1 MSVRAQLRS
10 SWGLIAL
17 NGVIPVKR
25 MPLYLVNT
33 LAAPFSFLFF
43 IYIISK
49 GAAVGFGVAGGL
61 VLTTFSIG
69 TSLQAD
75 MTHFRVDLK
84 LQDMVVASPMRAW
97 TYVLGMAL
105 SELAFALP
113 GIVAFLVVGFVTPLS
128 PTQHPMALGL
138 PIVVVT
144 LLLVWAL
151 GCSLGFF
158 LATYLRDIRET
169 FAISP
174 LLSLALSVLPPVY
187 YPISVLGSGYQW
199 LGYLAPTAD
208 ASALIQGALGIT
220 GLDTIQWV
228 LGAGILLAFTAAFML
243 LAIYKAQWR
252 ER

>member
-1 MSVRAQLRS
+1 MSVRTQLRS

-17 NGVIPVKR
+17 NGIIPVKR

-33 LAAPFSFLFF
+33 LGAPFSFLFF
-43 IYIISK
+43 IYVVSR
-49 GAAVGFGVAGGL
+49 GQLVGYGVAGGL

-105 SELAFALP
+105 SELAFATP
-113 GIVAFLVVGFVTPLS
+113 GIVAFLFVGYT
-128 PTQHPMALGL
+128 TQAPGVLGL
-138 PIVVVT
+138 PIIVGT
-144 LLLVWAL
+144 LLLVWGL

-174 LLSLALSVLPPVY
+174 LLSLVLSVLPPVY
-187 YPISVLGSGYQW
+187 YPITVIPADLRI

-208 ASALIQGALGIT
+208 ASLLIQGALGIPT
-220 GLDTIQWV
+220 QGSVNWV
-228 LGAGILLAFTAAFML
+228 WAAGILIAFTVAFILLAAF
-243 LAIYKAQWR
+243 KAQWR
-252 ER
+252 EK

>member
-1 MSVRAQLRS
+1 MSFRSQFRA
-10 SWGLIAL
+10 SWSLIAL
-17 NGVIPVKR
+17 NGIIPVKR

-33 LAAPFSFLFF
+33 LGAPFSFLFF
-43 IYIISK
+43 IYVVSA
-49 GAAVGFGVAGGL
+49 GRLVGFGVAGGL

-105 SELAFALP
+105 SELAFATP
-113 GIVAFLVVGFVTPLS
+113 GIAAFLVVGYT
-128 PTQHPMALGL
+128 TQAPGIFAL
-138 PIVVVT
+138 PVIVAT

-169 FAISP
+169 FAIAP
-174 LLSLALSVLPPVY
+174 LLSLVLSVLPPVY
-187 YPISVLGSGYQW
+187 YPLSLLGPYQF

-208 ASALIQGALGIT
+208 ASLLIQRAFGIPPVQ
-220 GLDTIQWV
+220 GDWV
-228 LGAGILLAFTAAFML
+228 VAAAVLVVFTVAFML
-243 LAIYKAQWR
+243 LAMFKAQWR
-252 ER
+252 EK

>member
-1 MSVRAQLRS
+1 MSFRTQIRA

-17 NGVIPVKR
+17 NGIIPVKR

-33 LAAPFSFLFF
+33 LGAPFSFLFF
-43 IYIISK
+43 IYVVSA
-49 GAAVGFGVAGGL
+49 GRLVGYGVAGGL

-105 SELAFALP
+105 SELAFSTP
-113 GIVAFLVVGFVTPLS
+113 GIAAFLFVGYT
-128 PTQHPMALGL
+128 TQAPGLFSL
-138 PIVVVT
+138 PIIVGT

-174 LLSLALSVLPPVY
+174 LLSLVLSVLPPVY
-187 YPISVLGSGYQW
+187 YPLTLIPEPYRFLA
-199 LGYLAPTAD
+199 YLAPTAD
-208 ASALIQGALGIT
+208 AGILIQGAFGIAPS
-220 GLDTIQWV
+220 DTSVWV
-228 LGAGILLAFTAAFML
+228 YVSAAAILIGFTVAFML
-243 LAIYKAQWR
+243 LAMFKAQWR
-252 ER
+252 EK

>member
-1 MSVRAQLRS
+1 MSVGTQLRA

-17 NGVIPVKR
+17 NGIIPVKR

-33 LAAPFSFLFF
+33 LGAPFSFLFF
-43 IYIISK
+43 IYVVSA
-49 GAAVGFGVAGGL
+49 GRLVGFGVAGGL

-105 SELAFALP
+105 SELAFATP
-113 GIVAFLVVGFVTPLS
+113 GIAAFLFVGYT
-128 PTQHPMALGL
+128 TQAPGFLAFPVILA
-138 PIVVVT
+138 T
-144 LLLVWAL
+144 LLLIWAL

-174 LLSLALSVLPPVY
+174 LLSLVLSVLPPVY
-187 YPISVLGSGYQW
+187 YPFSLSPPTYRF

-208 ASALIQGALGIT
+208 ASILIQGALGIP
-220 GLDTIQWV
+220 GVEASNWIYATIALV
-228 LGAGILLAFTAAFML
+228 GYTVAFML
-243 LAIYKAQWR
+243 LAMFKAQWR

>member
-1 MSVRAQLRS
+1 MSLRTQLRA

-17 NGVIPVKR
+17 NGIIPVKR

-33 LAAPFSFLFF
+33 LGAPFAFLFF
-43 IYIISK
+43 ISVVSK
-49 GAAVGFGVAGGL
+49 GELVGFGVAGGL

-105 SELAFALP
+105 SELAFATP
-113 GIVAFLVVGFVTPLS
+113 GIVVLLLVGYVKLAPGIL
-128 PTQHPMALGL
+128 AL
-138 PIVVVT
+138 PIILMT
-144 LLLVWAL
+144 LLLIWAL

-174 LLSLALSVLPPVY
+174 LLSLVLSVLPPVY
-187 YPISVLGSGYQW
+187 YPIGIIPENFQW

-208 ASALIQGALGIT
+208 ASQLIQGALGIT
-220 GLDTIQWV
+220 PLSALDWIRS
-228 LGAGILLAFTAAFML
+228 AAILIAFTAAFML
-243 LAIYKAQWR
+243 LAIFKAQWR
-252 ER
+252 EK

>member
-1 MSVRAQLRS
+1 MRLRSQVRS

-17 NGVIPVKR
+17 NGIIPVKR

-33 LAAPFSFLFF
+33 LAAPFAFLFF
-43 IYIISK
+43 IYIISQ
-49 GAAVGFGVAGGL
+49 GRSVGFGVAGGL

-105 SELAFALP
+105 SELAFATP
-113 GIVAFLVVGFVTPLS
+113 GIVAFLFVGYGTERPG
-128 PTQHPMALGL
+128 ALGL
-138 PIVVVT
+138 PIILGT
-144 LLLVWAL
+144 LLMIWAL
-151 GCSLGFF
+151 GSSLGFF

-169 FAISP
+169 FAIAP

-187 YPISVLGSGYQW
+187 YPIATLPADVRW

-208 ASALIQGALGIT
+208 ASQLIQGALGIT
-220 GLDTIQWV
+220 PVNLDAWLQAAGV
-228 LGAGILLAFTAAFML
+228 LAAFTAAFML
-243 LAIYKAQWR
+243 LAMFKAQWR
-252 ER
+252 ET

>member
-1 MSVRAQLRS
+1 MSVRTQLRS

-33 LAAPFSFLFF
+33 LGAPFSFLFF
-43 IYIISK
+43 IYVVSA
-49 GAAVGFGVAGGL
+49 GRLVGYGVAGGL

-105 SELAFALP
+105 SELAFATP
-113 GIVAFLVVGFVTPLS
+113 GIVAFLFVGYT
-128 PTQHPMALGL
+128 TQSAGILGL
-138 PIVVVT
+138 PIIVGT
-144 LLLVWAL
+144 LLMIWAL

-169 FAISP
+169 FAVSP
-174 LLSLALSVLPPVY
+174 LLSLVLSVLPPVY
-187 YPISVLGSGYQW
+187 YPLPLAEPYRSLG
-199 LGYLAPTAD
+199 LLAPTAD
-208 ASALIQGALGIT
+208 ASLLIQGALGIT
-220 GLDTIQWV
+220 ALGTVDWV
-228 LGAGILLAFTAAFML
+228 IAASVLACFTVALML
-243 LAIYKAQWR
+243 LAMFKAQWR
-252 ER
+252 EK

>member
-1 MSVRAQLRS
+1 MSLRTQLRS

-33 LAAPFSFLFF
+33 LGAPFSFLFF
-43 IYIISK
+43 IYIVSQ
-49 GAAVGFGVAGGL
+49 GRSVGFGVAGGL

-105 SELAFALP
+105 SELAFATP
-113 GIVAFLVVGFVTPLS
+113 GIVAFLAVGYATEAPGLL
-128 PTQHPMALGL
+128 AL
-138 PIVVVT
+138 PIILAT

-174 LLSLALSVLPPVY
+174 LLSLVLSVLPPVY
-187 YPISVLGSGYQW
+187 YPITAIPPAYQILGFV
-199 LGYLAPTAD
+199 APTAD
-208 ASALIQGALGIT
+208 ASLLIQGALGIT
-220 GLDTIQWV
+220 PLSLDLW
-228 LGAGILLAFTAAFML
+228 LRAAGILIGFTVAFIL
-243 LAIYKAQWR
+243 LAMFKAQWR
-252 ER
+252 EK

>member
-1 MSVRAQLRS
+1 MSLRTQLRA

-17 NGVIPVKR
+17 NGIIPVKR

-33 LAAPFSFLFF
+33 LGAPFSFLFF
-43 IYIISK
+43 IYVVSQ
-49 GAAVGFGVAGGL
+49 GRFVGFGVAGGL

-84 LQDMVVASPMRAW
+84 LQDMVVASPLRAW

-105 SELAFALP
+105 SELAFATP
-113 GIVAFLVVGFVTPLS
+113 GILAFLFVGYA
-128 PTQHPMALGL
+128 TQGAGVLGL
-138 PIVVVT
+138 PIIVGT

-169 FAISP
+169 FALSP
-174 LLSLALSVLPPVY
+174 LLSLVLSVLPPVY
-187 YPISVLGSGYQW
+187 YPASIIPAGFRW
-199 LGYLAPTAD
+199 LGYLAPTTD
-208 ASALIQGALGIT
+208 ASELIQAALGMTIL
-220 GLDTIQWV
+220 GPLDW
-228 LGAGILLAFTAAFML
+228 LRDAGILIAFTVAFML
-243 LAIYKAQWR
+243 LAMFKAQWR
-252 ER
+252 EK

>member
-1 MSVRAQLRS
+1 MSLRTQLRA

-17 NGVIPVKR
+17 NGIIPVKR

-33 LAAPFSFLFF
+33 LGAPFSFLFF
-43 IYIISK
+43 IYVVSQ
-49 GAAVGFGVAGGL
+49 GRFVGFGVAGGL

-105 SELAFALP
+105 SELAFATP
-113 GIVAFLVVGFVTPLS
+113 GIAAFLFVGYT
-128 PTQHPMALGL
+128 TQAPGFLAFPVILA
-138 PIVVVT
+138 T
-144 LLLVWAL
+144 LLLIWAL

-174 LLSLALSVLPPVY
+174 LLSLVLSVLPPVY
-187 YPISVLGSGYQW
+187 YPIAAIPQQFQW

-208 ASALIQGALGIT
+208 ASQLIQGALGIT
-220 GLDTIQWV
+220 NLQPIDW
-228 LGAGILLAFTAAFML
+228 LRSASILLAFTAAFIL
-243 LAIYKAQWR
+243 LAVFKAQWR
-252 ER
+252 EK

>member
-1 MSVRAQLRS
+1 MSLRTQLRS

-17 NGVIPVKR
+17 NGIIPVKR

-33 LAAPFSFLFF
+33 LGAPFSFLFF
-43 IYIISK
+43 IYIVSQ
-49 GAAVGFGVAGGL
+49 GRSVGFGVAGGL

-105 SELAFALP
+105 SELAFAVP
-113 GIVAFLVVGFVTPLS
+113 GIAAFLVVGYATEAP
-128 PTQHPMALGL
+128 GL
-138 PIVVVT
+138 LAFPIILAT
-144 LLLVWAL
+144 LLLIWAL
-151 GCSLGFF
+151 GCSIGFF

-174 LLSLALSVLPPVY
+174 LISLVLSVLPPVY
-187 YPISVLGSGYQW
+187 YPITAIPGAYQI

-208 ASALIQGALGIT
+208 ASLLIQGALGIT
-220 GLDTIQWV
+220 GLSV
-228 LGAGILLAFTAAFML
+228 LDWLRAAGILIGFTAAFIL
-243 LAIYKAQWR
+243 LAVFKAQWR
-252 ER
+252 EK

>member
-1 MSVRAQLRS
+1 MSFRSQLRS

-33 LAAPFSFLFF
+33 LGAPFSFLFF
-43 IYIISK
+43 IYIVSQ
-49 GAAVGFGVAGGL
+49 GRSVGFGVAGGL

-105 SELAFALP
+105 SELAFATP
-113 GIVAFLVVGFVTPLS
+113 GIVAFLLVGFATES
-128 PTQHPMALGL
+128 PGILGL
-138 PIVVVT
+138 PIILVT
-144 LLLVWAL
+144 LLLIWAL
-151 GCSLGFF
+151 GSSLGFF

-174 LLSLALSVLPPVY
+174 LLSLVLSVLPPVY
-187 YPISVLGSGYQW
+187 YPITAIPGPYQV

-208 ASALIQGALGIT
+208 ASLLIQGALGIT
-220 GLDTIQWV
+220 P
-228 LGAGILLAFTAAFML
+228 LGVEDWLRAAGILVGFTVAFML
-243 LAIYKAQWR
+243 LAMFKAQWR
-252 ER
+252 EK

>member
-1 MSVRAQLRS
+1 MSLRTQLRA

-17 NGVIPVKR
+17 NGIIPVKR

-33 LAAPFSFLFF
+33 LGAPFSFLFF
-43 IYIISK
+43 IYVVSQ
-49 GAAVGFGVAGGL
+49 GRFVGFGVAGGL

-84 LQDMVVASPMRAW
+84 LQDMVVASPLRAW

-105 SELAFALP
+105 SELAFATP
-113 GIVAFLVVGFVTPLS
+113 GILAFLFVGYA
-128 PTQHPMALGL
+128 TQGAGVLGL
-138 PIVVVT
+138 PIILGT

-169 FAISP
+169 FALSP
-174 LLSLALSVLPPVY
+174 LLSLVLSVLPPVY
-187 YPISVLGSGYQW
+187 YPASIIPAGFRW
-199 LGYLAPTAD
+199 LGYLAPTTD
-208 ASALIQGALGIT
+208 ASELIQGALGMT
-220 GLDTIQWV
+220 TLGPLDW
-228 LGAGILLAFTAAFML
+228 LRDAGILIAFTAAFML
-243 LAIYKAQWR
+243 LAMFKAQWR
-252 ER
+252 EK

>member
-1 MSVRAQLRS
+1 MSLRTQLRS

-33 LAAPFSFLFF
+33 LGAPFSFLFF
-43 IYIISK
+43 IYIVSQ
-49 GAAVGFGVAGGL
+49 GRSVGFGVAGGL

-105 SELAFALP
+105 SELAFATP
-113 GIVAFLVVGFVTPLS
+113 GIVAFLFVGYA
-128 PTQHPMALGL
+128 TQAPGILGL
-138 PIVVVT
+138 PIILAT
-144 LLLVWAL
+144 LLLIWGL

-174 LLSLALSVLPPVY
+174 LLSLVLSVLPPVY
-187 YPISVLGSGYQW
+187 YPVALIPENVRW

-208 ASALIQGALGIT
+208 ASELIQGALGIT
-220 GLDTIQWV
+220 SLTTLDWIRS
-228 LGAGILLAFTAAFML
+228 AAILIAFTVAFML
-243 LAIYKAQWR
+243 LAMFKAQWR
-252 ER
+252 EK

>member
-1 MSVRAQLRS
+1 MSVRTQLRS

-17 NGVIPVKR
+17 NGVIPVRR

-43 IYIISK
+43 IYIISA
-49 GAAVGFGVAGGL
+49 GRSVGFGVAGGL

-75 MTHFRVDLK
+75 MTHFRTDLK

-97 TYVLGMAL
+97 TYVLGMSL
-105 SELAFALP
+105 SELAFATP
-113 GIVAFLVVGFVTPLS
+113 GIVAFLIVGFATPLAAQ
-128 PTQHPMALGL
+128 PPEAFGL
-138 PIVVVT
+138 PIVLAT

-187 YPISVLGSGYQW
+187 YPIAALPGDVRW

-208 ASALIQGALGIT
+208 ASELIQGALGIT
-220 GLDTIQWV
+220 PLTLTDWL
-228 LGAGILLAFTAAFML
+228 LGAGVLLAFTAAFML
-243 LAIYKAQWR
+243 LAMFKAQWR
-252 ER
+252 EK

>member
-1 MSVRAQLRS
+1 MSLRTQLRS

-17 NGVIPVKR
+17 NGIIPVKR

-33 LAAPFSFLFF
+33 LGAPFSFLFF
-43 IYIISK
+43 IYIVSQ
-49 GAAVGFGVAGGL
+49 GQRVGFGVAGGL

-105 SELAFALP
+105 SELAFATP
-113 GIVAFLVVGFVTPLS
+113 GIVAFLFVGYA
-128 PTQHPMALGL
+128 TQAPGILGL
-138 PIVVVT
+138 PIILAT
-144 LLLVWAL
+144 LLLIWAL

-174 LLSLALSVLPPVY
+174 LLSLVLSVLPPVY
-187 YPISVLGSGYQW
+187 YPVAAIPEAYRW

-208 ASALIQGALGIT
+208 ASELIQGALGIT
-220 GLDTIQWV
+220 PMGTLDW
-228 LGAGILLAFTAAFML
+228 LRSAGILIAFALAFVL
-243 LAIYKAQWR
+243 LAMFKAQWR
-252 ER
+252 EK

>member
-1 MSVRAQLRS
+1 MSVRTQLRA

-17 NGVIPVKR
+17 NGIIPVKR

-33 LAAPFSFLFF
+33 LGAPFSFLFF
-43 IYIISK
+43 IYVVSA
-49 GAAVGFGVAGGL
+49 GRLVGFGVAGGL

-105 SELAFALP
+105 SELAFATP
-113 GIVAFLVVGFVTPLS
+113 GIAAFLFVGYS
-128 PTQHPMALGL
+128 TQAPGIFSL
-138 PIVVVT
+138 PIIIGT
-144 LLLVWAL
+144 LLLIWAL

-169 FAISP
+169 FAIAP
-174 LLSLALSVLPPVY
+174 LLSLVLSVLPPVY
-187 YPISVLGSGYQW
+187 YPLSLIPESYRF

-208 ASALIQGALGIT
+208 ASLLIQSAFGIPSPGTDWFVAAGALVGYTLI
-220 GLDTIQWV
+220 
-228 LGAGILLAFTAAFML
+228 FML
-243 LAIYKAQWR
+243 LAMFKAQWR
-252 ER
+252 EK

>member
-1 MSVRAQLRS
+1 VSLRTQLRA
-10 SWGLIAL
+10 SWGLIVL

-33 LAAPFSFLFF
+33 LGAPFSFLFF
-43 IYIISK
+43 IYVVSAGK
-49 GAAVGFGVAGGL
+49 LVGYGVAGGL

-105 SELAFALP
+105 SELAFATP
-113 GIVAFLVVGFVTPLS
+113 GILAFLVVGFT
-128 PTQHPMALGL
+128 TQNPGAFGL
-138 PIVVVT
+138 PVIVVT

-151 GCSLGFF
+151 GSSLGFF

-169 FAISP
+169 FALSP
-174 LLSLALSVLPPVY
+174 LLSLVLSVLPPVY
-187 YPISVLGSGYQW
+187 YPISIIPAGYQI
-199 LGYLAPTAD
+199 LGYIAPTAD
-208 ASALIQGALGIT
+208 ASLLIQGALGIT
-220 GLDTIQWV
+220 TLSVDDW
-228 LGAGILLAFTAAFML
+228 LKASGILIGFTVVFML
-243 LAIYKAQWR
+243 LAMFKAQWR
-252 ER
+252 EK

>member
-1 MSVRAQLRS
+1 MSLRSQVRS

-33 LAAPFSFLFF
+33 LAAPFAFLFF
-43 IYIISK
+43 IYIISQ
-49 GAAVGFGVAGGL
+49 GRSVGFGVAGGL

-105 SELAFALP
+105 SELAFATP
-113 GIVAFLVVGFVTPLS
+113 GIVAFLFVGYATERPG
-128 PTQHPMALGL
+128 ALGL
-138 PIVVVT
+138 PIILGT
-144 LLLVWAL
+144 LLLIWAL
-151 GCSLGFF
+151 GSSLGFF

-169 FAISP
+169 FAIAP

-187 YPISVLGSGYQW
+187 YPITALPPGVQW

-208 ASALIQGALGIT
+208 ASQLIQGALGIT
-220 GLDTIQWV
+220 PLSLDGWLHAAGV
-228 LGAGILLAFTAAFML
+228 LAAFTAAFML
-243 LAIYKAQWR
+243 LAMFKAQWR
-252 ER
+252 EA

>member
-1 MSVRAQLRS
+1 MSLRTQLRS

-33 LAAPFSFLFF
+33 LAAPFAFLFF
-43 IYIISK
+43 IFILSR
-49 GAAVGFGVAGGL
+49 GQLVGFGVAGGL

-97 TYVLGMAL
+97 TYVLGMAF
-105 SELAFALP
+105 SELAFAMP
-113 GIVAFLVVGFVTPLS
+113 GIVAFILVGYA
-128 PTQHPMALGL
+128 TQAPGILGL
-138 PIVVVT
+138 PIIAGT
-144 LLLVWAL
+144 LLLIWAL
-151 GCSLGFF
+151 GSSLGFF

-169 FAISP
+169 FAIAP
-174 LLSLALSVLPPVY
+174 LLSLVLSVLPPVY
-187 YPISVLGSGYQW
+187 YPFVAIPAGYRA

-208 ASALIQGALGIT
+208 ASELIQGALGIT
-220 GLDTIQWV
+220 ALGPLDW
-228 LGAGILLAFTAAFML
+228 LRDAGILVAFAAGFML
-243 LAIYKAQWR
+243 LAMFKAQWR
-252 ER
+252 EK

>member
-1 MSVRAQLRS
+1 MSFRTQLRA
-10 SWGLIAL
+10 SWSLIAL

-33 LAAPFSFLFF
+33 LGAPFSFLVF
-43 IYIISK
+43 IYVVSA
-49 GAAVGFGVAGGL
+49 GRLVGFGVVGGL

-105 SELAFALP
+105 SELAFSTP
-113 GIVAFLVVGFVTPLS
+113 GIAAFLFVGYT
-128 PTQHPMALGL
+128 TQVPGFFSV
-138 PIVVVT
+138 PIIVGT

-174 LLSLALSVLPPVY
+174 LLSLVLSVLPPVY
-187 YPISVLGSGYQW
+187 YPLTLIPEPYRFLAF
-199 LGYLAPTAD
+199 LAPTAD
-208 ASALIQGALGIT
+208 ASILIQGAFGIAPPGT
-220 GLDTIQWV
+220 DVWTYAAA
-228 LGAGILLAFTAAFML
+228 AGILVGFTVVFML
-243 LAIYKAQWR
+243 LAMFKAQWR

>member
-1 MSVRAQLRS
+1 MSVRTQLRS

-17 NGVIPVKR
+17 NGIIPVKR

-43 IYIISK
+43 IYILS
-49 GAAVGFGVAGGL
+49 GGRGVGFGVAGGL
-61 VLTTFSIG
+61 VLSTFSIG

-84 LQDMVVASPMRAW
+84 LQDMVVASPMRAS

-105 SELAFALP
+105 SELAFAMP
-113 GIVAFLVVGFVTPLS
+113 GILAFLIVGFSIHNPNQNPIPLAA
-128 PTQHPMALGL
+128 PVIIG
-138 PIVVVT
+138 T
-144 LLLVWAL
+144 LLLIWAL

-169 FAISP
+169 FAVAP
-174 LLSLALSVLPPVY
+174 LLSLVLSVLPPVY
-187 YPISVLGSGYQW
+187 YPIGGIDPAYRW

-208 ASALIQGALGIT
+208 ASQLIQGALGIT
-220 GLDTIQWV
+220 DLAIGDW
-228 LGAGILLAFTAAFML
+228 LGAAAILLGFTAAFML
-243 LAIYKAQWR
+243 LAMFRAQWR

>member
-1 MSVRAQLRS
+1 MSLRTQLRS
-10 SWGLIAL
+10 SWGLIAF

-25 MPLYLVNT
+25 MPLYMVNT

-43 IYIISK
+43 IFILSH
-49 GAAVGFGVAGGL
+49 GQAVGYGVAGGL

-113 GIVAFLVVGFVTPLS
+113 GIAVFIAVGYATQS
-128 PTQHPMALGL
+128 PGVLGL
-138 PIVVVT
+138 PIILAT
-144 LLLVWAL
+144 LLLIWAL
-151 GCSLGFF
+151 GSSLGFF

-174 LLSLALSVLPPVY
+174 ILSLALSVLPPVY
-187 YPISVLGSGYQW
+187 YPASQIAPYQW

-208 ASALIQGALGIT
+208 ASQLIQGALGMT
-220 GLDTIQWV
+220 QLAVGDWLRAA
-228 LGAGILLAFTAAFML
+228 LILIAFTAAFML
-243 LAIYKAQWR
+243 LAMFKAQWR
-252 ER
+252 EK

>member
-1 MSVRAQLRS
+1 MSLRTQLRS

-17 NGVIPVKR
+17 NGIIPVKR

-33 LAAPFSFLFF
+33 LGAPFSFLFF
-43 IYIISK
+43 IYVVSR
-49 GAAVGFGVAGGL
+49 GQLVGYGVTGGL

-84 LQDMVVASPMRAW
+84 LQDMVVASPLRAS

-105 SELAFALP
+105 SELAFATP
-113 GIVAFLVVGFVTPLS
+113 GILTFLIVGYA
-128 PTQHPMALGL
+128 TQGAGVLGL
-138 PIVVVT
+138 PIIVGT

-169 FAISP
+169 FALSP
-174 LLSLALSVLPPVY
+174 LLSLVLSVLPPVY
-187 YPISVLGSGYQW
+187 YPAVILPAEFRW
-199 LGYLAPTAD
+199 LGYLAPTTD
-208 ASALIQGALGIT
+208 ASELIQEALGMT
-220 GLDTIQWV
+220 HLGTLEWV
-228 LGAGILLAFTAAFML
+228 RDAGILVAFTAAFML
-243 LAIYKAQWR
+243 LAMFKAQWR
-252 ER
+252 EK

>member
-1 MSVRAQLRS
+1 MSLRTQLRA

-17 NGVIPVKR
+17 NGIIPVKR

-43 IYIISK
+43 IYILSH
-49 GAAVGFGVAGGL
+49 GAGVGFGVAGGL

-84 LQDMVVASPMRAW
+84 LQDMVVASPMRAS
-97 TYVLGMAL
+97 TYVFGMAL

-113 GIVAFLVVGFVTPLS
+113 GILAFVLVAYATQTP
-128 PTQHPMALGL
+128 PWYAL
-138 PIVVVT
+138 PVIVVT
-144 LLLVWAL
+144 LLLIWAL
-151 GCSLGFF
+151 GSSLGFF

-169 FAISP
+169 FAIAP
-174 LLSLALSVLPPVY
+174 LLSLVLSVLPPVY
-187 YPISVLGSGYQW
+187 YPVSAIEPAWQW

-208 ASALIQGALGIT
+208 ASQLIQGALGIASPSM
-220 GLDTIQWV
+220 LDW
-228 LGAGILLAFTAAFML
+228 LRAAGILIGFTVAFML
-243 LAIYKAQWR
+243 LAVFKAQWR
-252 ER
+252 EK